1 MATRIKNG
9 EGEREHPDFYT
20 RDIGGHFR
28 NNQPYISGYF
38 QIICGL
44 PSLLFNGDDQVRSAS
59 EWLHSTCEGFT
70 PHTQALTKVDVQ
82 GMGQVG
88 SSFVANV
95 TTTREFT
102 LTFREY
108 QNLPILNIIKSWAS
122 VFDPFTG
129 VSPLSGND
137 FIPANYKGWI
147 AVAQTKPVRSQD
159 ASLQIEDIEECYIYN
174 GVFPTNIP
182 LDTLNSD
189 QTANDTAQHS
199 ITFSFD
205 GSPLTSAEPKVTEQ
219 VIGLLDG
226 MQVIGD
232 GNFGKGSTY
241 QQHHNAAIK
250 TTQWGA
256 HHNQS
261 IITESKFSG

>member
-1 MATRIKNG
+1 MATRLKNG
-9 EGEREHPDFYT
+9 EGEREHPDYYT

-28 NNQPYISGYF
+28 NNQPHISGYF

-44 PSLLFNGDDQVRSAS
+44 PSLLFNGDENVKSAS

-88 SSFVANV
+88 ASFVANV

-129 VSPLSGND
+129 VSPLSGNE
-137 FIPANYKGWI
+137 FIPENYKGWI
-147 AVAQTKPVRSQD
+147 AVAQTKPVRSQPESFK
-159 ASLQIEDIEECYIYN
+159 AEDIEACYIYN
-174 GVFPTNIP
+174 GVWPTNIP
-182 LDTLNSD
+182 LDSLNSD
-189 QTANDTAQHS
+189 QATNDVVQHS
-199 ITFSFD
+199 VTFSFD
-205 GSPLTSAEPKVTEQ
+205 GSPLTSAEPSVTDQ
-219 VIGLLDG
+219 VIELLDG

-241 QQHHNAAIK
+241 KQHHDAALN
-250 TTQWGA
+250 TSQWGA
-256 HHNQS
+256 HKN
-261 IITESKFSG
+261 TEIETISKGE